1 MEQNKLLN
9 GKLKAGFRIFDMNTS
24 IDRFNLSLQKLEQLI
39 IKKVSST
46 ESSSSV
52 DNSLSEEN
60 LDLKAELNQLKK
72 KYNELVKTSETVI
85 NELNI
90 SIKVIDD
97 YFKKQDANN
106 KNT

>member
-1 MEQNKLLN
+1 
-9 GKLKAGFRIFDMNTS
+9 MNTS

>member
-1 MEQNKLLN
+1 
-9 GKLKAGFRIFDMNTS
+9 MNTS
-24 IDRFNLSLQKLEQLI
+24 IDRFNLSLQKLEQLV

-60 LDLKAELNQLKK
+60 LNLKAELNQLKK

>member
-1 MEQNKLLN
+1 
-9 GKLKAGFRIFDMNTS
+9 MNTS

-46 ESSSSV
+46 ESSSPV

-60 LDLKAELNQLKK
+60 LNLKAELNQLKK